1 MDLLSPEHA
10 ERSLPISIM
19 NTFFSR
25 NKPNPKPPMPREGQ
39 QQPLPPLPELADL
52 APDFAGAPPSAMVTN
67 AGRESRSR
75 RHARSRSSAP
85 KHANVYEAA
94 PLPDGIDYPASPLQ
108 QNAGRVTRGLP
119 APPVPVPIPVPMPT
133 SEMMMMDDAQP
144 LSNDVVP
151 PSSGFLGLGL
161 KGRLP
166 WRRNTTAAK

>member
-1 MDLLSPEHA
+1 MDLLSPEYA
-10 ERSLPISIM
+10 ERSLPMSIM
-19 NTFFSR
+19 DTFFSR
-25 NKPNPKPPMPREGQ
+25 NKQKPKPPIPQEEQ
-39 QQPLPPLPELADL
+39 QQSLPPLPELADL

-75 RHARSRSSAP
+75 RHARSRNSAP

-94 PLPDGIDYPASPLQ
+94 PLPAGIDYPASPLQ
-108 QNAGRVTRGLP
+108 RNASRVTRDLP
-119 APPVPVPIPVPMPT
+119 APPVPVPIPVPMAM
-133 SEMMMMDDAQP
+133 SEMMMMRDGQP
-144 LSNDVVP
+144 LSNDIVP